1 MRMSVLAVLA
11 ATAMGAAGC
20 ANIPGFGPP
29 SASPSTSP
37 APPASPAQPAQ
48 PAPNKVAACVVGN
61 WQTDSVQG
69 FTGLSGGSGAKLS
82 VGTDGAILTD
92 FTGMQPIAFTVKIGE
107 TNIKGRF
114 AYSGQ
119 ASGKIATDSAT
130 ATSGKWEPV
139 GTVDWGKVRVTLD
152 LTEPVVAKPFDN
164 VPIRD
169 LLGEK
174 ANPRQTGGVVDI
186 APMLGSGTYTCQ
198 GTTALILTPQDDQ
211 GLKWTFTKK

>member
-11 ATAMGAAGC
+11 AAAIGAAGC
-20 ANIPGFGPP
+20 DVLQGAAQP
-29 SASPSTSP
+29 SASPSSN
-37 APPASPAQPAQ
+37 PPPSPAQSTA
-48 PAPNKVAACVVGN
+48 AANKVAACLVGN

-69 FTGLSGGSGAKLS
+69 FTGLTGGSGAKLS
-82 VGTDGAILTD
+82 VGTDGATLID
-92 FTGMQPIAFTVKIGE
+92 FAGMQPIAFTVKVGE
-107 TNIKGRF
+107 TNLKGRF
-114 AYSGQ
+114 VYSGQ
-119 ASGKIATDSAT
+119 ASAKIGTDSAT
-130 ATSGKWEPV
+130 ATTGKWQPT
-139 GTVDWGKVRVTLD
+139 GTVDWGKVKVTLD
-152 LTEPVVAKPFDN
+152 LTEPLVAKPFDN

-198 GTTALILTPQDDQ
+198 GTTTLVLTPQDDQ

>member
-11 ATAMGAAGC
+11 AAAIGAAGC
-20 ANIPGFGPP
+20 ANLQGGAAVA
-29 SASPSTSP
+29 SASPSTSKP
-37 APPASPAQPAQ
+37 APSPSQA
-48 PAPNKVAACVVGN
+48 APTKLATCLVGN
-61 WQTDSVQG
+61 WQTASVQG
-69 FTGLSGGSGAKLS
+69 FTGLSGGDGAKLS
-82 VGTDGAILTD
+82 VGTDGAILVD
-92 FTGMQPIAFTVKIGE
+92 FAGMQPIAFAVKMGD

-114 AYSGQ
+114 VYSGQ
-119 ASGKIATDSAT
+119 ASGKIGTDSAT
-130 ATSGKWEPV
+130 ATSGRWEPV
-139 GTVDWGKVRVTLD
+139 GPVDWGKVKVTLD

-198 GTTALILTPQDDQ
+198 GTTTLILTPQDDQ

>member
-1 MRMSVLAVLA
+1 MRMPVLAVLA
-11 ATAMGAAGC
+11 AAAIGVAGC
-20 ANIPGFGPP
+20 ANIPGFGTP

-37 APPASPAQPAQ
+37 APPASPAQTG
-48 PAPNKVAACVVGN
+48 PNKVAACLVGN
-61 WQTDSVQG
+61 WQTESVQG

-92 FTGMQPIAFTVKIGE
+92 FSGMQPIAFTVKVGE

-114 AYSGQ
+114 VYSGQ
-119 ASGKIATDSAT
+119 ASGKIVTDSTMAT
-130 ATSGKWEPV
+130 AGKWEPA
-139 GTVDWGKVRVTLD
+139 GTVDWGKVKVTLD

-164 VPIRD
+164 VPISD

-186 APMLGSGTYTCQ
+186 APMLGSGTYVCQ
-198 GTTALILTPQDDQ
+198 GTGTLILSPQDTH
-211 GLKWTFTKK
+211 GLKWTFIKK